1 MNFPSRMIFNCKD
14 LAERKL
20 QELKSS
26 ISKELSLGVIQIGED
41 KVSEVYIREKKK
53 AAQKAGIGFNHY
65 KFPQQVTFQDL
76 KKEIKRLPDDGLIVQ
91 LPIKGEFNTQDVL
104 NLVPFKKDV
113 DGLSEISIG
122 KLTTGRIDTLPPVV
136 GAVDKILDDQDIKI
150 NGKTV
155 AVIGPGRLVGKPMIS
170 YGLTRGATLIA
181 IDENTKKPKSLSKKA
196 DIVVTGVGNPEFI
209 DESFVKKGAVV
220 IDAGTSK
227 KDGKVVGDV
236 DLDSVKN
243 KVNLVT
249 PVPGGVGPLTVV
261 SLLEN
266 LVQKYA
272 N

>member
-1 MNFPSRMIFNCKD
+1 MIFNCKD
-14 LAERKL
+14 LAEKKL
-20 QELKSS
+20 QELKSD

-53 AAQKAGIGFNHY
+53 AAQKVSLGFNHY
-65 KFPQQVTFQDL
+65 KFPQQVTFKDL

-91 LPIKGEFNTQDVL
+91 LPIKGDFNAQDVL

-113 DGLSEISIG
+113 DGLSEVSIG
-122 KLTTGRIDTLPPVV
+122 KLVTGRLNILPPVV
-136 GAVDKILDDQDIKI
+136 GTVDKILDDQSVKIK
-150 NGKTV
+150 GKNL
-155 AVIGPGRLVGKPMIS
+155 AIIGPGRLVGKPMVS
-170 YGLTRGATLIA
+170 YGLNKGATLIS
-181 IDENTKKPKSLSKKA
+181 IDENTKNPKKLSKKA

-209 DESFVKKGAVV
+209 DKSFIKKGAIV

-236 DLDSVKN
+236 NLDSVKD
-243 KVNLVT
+243 KASLVT

-266 LVQKYA
+266 LIQKYA